1 MVRYDHPYN
10 DAIPLADIPQADTS
24 IEFATYKCQEFYE
37 ARREASYGKFHLF
50 RRTIGHRN
58 FIGIN
63 TWYIGE
69 GGQGVV
75 HGCETLDPAST
86 LKQVAVK
93 AYKNPILVSDKIIR
107 TGKFTV

>member
-1 MVRYDHPYN
+1 MVSHDHLYDN
-10 DAIPLADIPQADTS
+10 TIPFADIREADTS

-37 ARREASYGKFHLF
+37 ARREASYGKFDILKQ
-50 RRTIGHRN
+50 TSDIN
-58 FIGIN
+58 PKFIGIN

-93 AYKNPILVSDKIIR
+93 AYKNPGFVSKEITR
-107 TGKFTV
+107 TVR